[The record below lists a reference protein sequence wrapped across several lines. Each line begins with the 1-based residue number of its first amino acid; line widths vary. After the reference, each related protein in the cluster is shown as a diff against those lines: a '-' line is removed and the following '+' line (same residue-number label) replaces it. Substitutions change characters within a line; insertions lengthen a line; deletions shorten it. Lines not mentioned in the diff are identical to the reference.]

1 MPGDE
6 VALTVTRSIII
17 GLLTTLALTLVLLSG
32 VLLVVVLFV
41 DDATGA
47 LGTAFTACTGVGATT
62 AAVSARGAVWWT
74 PKIDKIAATIADRI
88 DHFTQ

>member
-17 GLLTTLALTLVLLSG
+17 GLFVPLVLLAAVS
-32 VLLVVVLFV
+32 LAVVLRV
-41 DDATGA
+41 DEATGTSGKTLTA
-47 LGTAFTACTGVGATT
+47 GTAVVGATT

-74 PKIDKIAATIADRI
+74 PNIDKIAATIADRI